1 MRYIKRLIKSML
13 KIFNIGVLPIDNST
27 AYIVG
32 PLIKI
37 KSYPTFFKRLLL
49 HNYNP
54 TNDEAIKELVKNE
67 NPTIFDIGANIGD
80 SIDRFQKLFQNP
92 FIYSFEPI
100 KNEYKLIKE
109 KETKNIKC
117 FNFAFG
123 EREEHKKLNICTDS
137 HLSSFND
144 YNNEISRNSSK
155 DYKDTV
161 QIRTLDNFL
170 NERNEIDR
178 IDLLKIDTQGYEE
191 KVLEGAK
198 SSLKKN
204 IFKII
209 EVELQIGKLY
219 DGPNKNFI
227 DLEKYLIDNNYRL
240 FSIDRFGNLLQTPTL
255 EFNLIYICKKDF
267 NL

>member
-1 MRYIKRLIKSML
+1 MSLL
-13 KIFNIGVLPIDNST
+13 KNQLKT
-27 AYIVG
+27 
-32 PLIKI
+32 KI
-37 KSYPTFFKRLLL
+37 LL
-49 HNYNP
+49 Y
-54 TNDEAIKELVKNE
+54 
-67 NPTIFDIGANIGD
+67 FDIGANIGD

-155 DYKDTV
+155 DYQDTV

-170 NERNEIDR
+170 NEQKEIGR
-178 IDLLKIDTQGYEE
+178 IDILKIDTQGYEE

-198 SSLKKN
+198 YSLKNN

-240 FSIDRFGNLLQTPTL
+240 FSIDRFGSLLQNPIL
-255 EFNLIYICKKDF
+255 EFNLIYVCKNDF
-267 NL
+267 DL